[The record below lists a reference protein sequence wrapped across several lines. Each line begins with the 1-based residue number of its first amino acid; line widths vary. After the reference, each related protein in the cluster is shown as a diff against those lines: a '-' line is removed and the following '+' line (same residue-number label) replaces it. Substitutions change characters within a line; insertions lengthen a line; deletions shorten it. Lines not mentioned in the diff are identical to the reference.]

1 MNTKLLEQGSD
12 LSADDTGFSVDT
24 TFVLF
29 FLAIEFGRTLLSLEF
44 DGILLGISLAM
55 LLVVPYFLGM
65 NDRPAFG
72 RWLAGRSM
80 IAVFATAV
88 GMAFQ
93 TTLGVVIPEEFR
105 FLPMTLLIGTAILSC
120 YIQFYGFM
128 KFRVAK

>member
-1 MNTKLLEQGSD
+1 MNTKVLEHSGGMPG
-12 LSADDTGFSVDT
+12 DDSGFSVDT

-29 FLAIEFGRTLLSLEF
+29 FLAIEFGRTLMSLEF
-44 DGILLGISLAM
+44 DGVLLGVSLAV

-72 RWLAGRSM
+72 KWLAGRSV
-80 IAVFATAV
+80 IAAFATAL

-93 TTLGVVIPEEFR
+93 TTLGIVIPEEFR
-105 FLPMTLLIGTAILSC
+105 FLPMTLLIGAAILSC
-120 YIQFYGFM
+120 YVQFYGFM